1 MFAAFESLATSRLDR
16 AGDTGIHRRQMES
29 MLATDG
35 IYGLV
40 AEQDGNVVGSAFA
53 DERGQIVG
61 SGPSPS
67 LPTSRAAASA
77 AR

>member
-1 MFAAFESLATSRLDR
+1 
-16 AGDTGIHRRQMES
+16 